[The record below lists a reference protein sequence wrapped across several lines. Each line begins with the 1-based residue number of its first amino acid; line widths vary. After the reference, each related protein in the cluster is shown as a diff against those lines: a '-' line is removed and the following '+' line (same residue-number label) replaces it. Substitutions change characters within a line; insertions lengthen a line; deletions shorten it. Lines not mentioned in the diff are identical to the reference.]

1 MYPPE
6 IRETTEA
13 VPEIAG
19 YALLPHPMKE
29 AEEADEED
37 DDEDEDDELTVLSPR
52 PDELSAK
59 AIADPLS
66 AAYFCA

>member
-1 MYPPE
+1 
-6 IRETTEA
+6 
-13 VPEIAG
+13 
-19 YALLPHPMKE
+19 MKE
-29 AEEADEED
+29 AEAADEED
-37 DDEDEDDELTVLSPR
+37 EEDDELTVLSPR

>member
-6 IRETTEA
+6 RRETTEA

-29 AEEADEED
+29 VETTDEED
-37 DDEDEDDELTVLSPR
+37 DELDELEDDELTLSPR

-66 AAYFCA
+66 AAYF

>member
-6 IRETTEA
+6 TRETTEA
-13 VPEIAG
+13 IPEIAG
-19 YALLPHPMKE
+19 YALLPHPMKVE
-29 AEEADEED
+29 AEDDELEED
-37 DDEDEDDELTVLSPR
+37 DEELTVLSPR

-66 AAYFCA
+66 AAYF